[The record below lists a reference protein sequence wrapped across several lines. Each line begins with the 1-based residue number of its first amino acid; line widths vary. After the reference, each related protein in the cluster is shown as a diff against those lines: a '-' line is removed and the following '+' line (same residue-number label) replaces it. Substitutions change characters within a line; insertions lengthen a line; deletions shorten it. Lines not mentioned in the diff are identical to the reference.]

1 MGVEIILYIFMIGFM
16 IGFWLVLIANCVYDI
31 RNTKK
36 WDKKMQEQYDKI
48 MSDLRTTETLT
59 EVTADNV
66 NLMSA
71 IAEANLSVYET
82 PTGKYILIPKEDK

>member
-1 MGVEIILYIFMIGFM
+1 MGVEIILYILMTV
-16 IGFWLVLIANCVYDI
+16 FWIVLIASCVKDI
-31 RNTKK
+31 QDTKK

-59 EVTADNV
+59 EVTSDNI
-66 NLMSA
+66 NLMAA

>member
-1 MGVEIILYIFMIGFM
+1 MGVEIILYILM
-16 IGFWLVLIANCVYDI
+16 IGFWLVLIASCVYDI

-36 WDKKMQEQYDKI
+36 WDKKMQEQHDKI
-48 MSDLRTTETLT
+48 MSDLRTTETLIEET
-59 EVTADNV
+59 SDNV
-66 NLMSA
+66 NLRAA

>member
-1 MGVEIILYIFMIGFM
+1 MGVEIILYILMIV
-16 IGFWLVLIANCVYDI
+16 FWLVLIASCVYDI

-59 EVTADNV
+59 EVTSDNV
-66 NLMSA
+66 NLMAA

>member
-1 MGVEIILYIFMIGFM
+1 MGVEIILYILMIV
-16 IGFWLVLIANCVYDI
+16 FWLVLIVSCFKDI

-36 WDKKMQEQYDKI
+36 WDKKMQEQHDKI

-59 EVTADNV
+59 EVTSDNI
-66 NLMSA
+66 NLMAA
-71 IAEANLSVYET
+71 IVEANLSVYET

>member
-1 MGVEIILYIFMIGFM
+1 MGVEIILYILM
-16 IGFWLVLIANCVYDI
+16 IGFWLVLIASCVYDI

-36 WDKKMQEQYDKI
+36 WDKKMQKQHDKI
-48 MSDLRTTETLT
+48 MSDLRTTETLIEET
-59 EVTADNV
+59 SDNV
-66 NLMSA
+66 NLRAA

>member
-1 MGVEIILYIFMIGFM
+1 MGVEIILYILMIV
-16 IGFWLVLIANCVYDI
+16 FWLVLIASCVYDI

-36 WDKKMQEQYDKI
+36 WDKKMQEQHDKI

-59 EVTADNV
+59 EVTSDNI
-66 NLMSA
+66 NLMAA
-71 IAEANLSVYET
+71 IAEASLSVYKT

>member
-1 MGVEIILYIFMIGFM
+1 MGVEIILYILM
-16 IGFWLVLIANCVYDI
+16 IGFWLVLIASCVYGI

-36 WDKKMQEQYDKI
+36 WDKKMQKQHDKI
-48 MSDLRTTETLT
+48 MSDLRTTETLIEET
-59 EVTADNV
+59 SDNV
-66 NLMSA
+66 NLRAA